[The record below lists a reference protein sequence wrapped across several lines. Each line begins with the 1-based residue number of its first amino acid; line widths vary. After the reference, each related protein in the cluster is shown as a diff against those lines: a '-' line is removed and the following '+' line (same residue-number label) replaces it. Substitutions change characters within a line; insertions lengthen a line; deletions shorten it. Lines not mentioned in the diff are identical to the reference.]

1 MSKIYYVTGGARSGK
16 SGFAEKIAEN
26 HGDVVYIAT
35 AVATDEEMENRID
48 IHKNSRPKEWET
60 FEQYRDID
68 RILRSS
74 DKKSFLLDCLTILTT
89 NILMEYS
96 LDGEGINPEKEKQ
109 ITDVVMR
116 EIMNFV
122 VAAKEG
128 DKTLIVVS
136 NEVGMGIVPE
146 GKLSRFFRD
155 LAGRANQLMSS
166 LSDEAYLMVSGIPIR
181 IKG

>member
-1 MSKIYYVTGGARSGK
+1 
-16 SGFAEKIAEN
+16 
-26 HGDVVYIAT
+26 
-35 AVATDEEMENRID
+35 
-48 IHKNSRPKEWET
+48 
-60 FEQYRDID
+60 
-68 RILRSS
+68 
-74 DKKSFLLDCLTILTT
+74 LLDCLTILTT